1 MRATEIHEVLIA
13 SNAKNPSNDSLILQT
28 NQIETGPVL
37 DVIPIVLSD
46 GYTISLVLK
55 PSLTEL
61 LISSNSVPNVLPGF
75 RVRQMTTT
83 LNLWDNQTAVLGGLP
98 ERDYING
105 KEVADKSKSS
115 DKELLVLITATLVD
129 PAGNR
134 IHSDDEMPF
143 AQIGIPPQPQPA
155 K

>member
-1 MRATEIHEVLIA
+1 MIL
-13 SNAKNPSNDSLILQT
+13 SNSSCLKPIKSKPVRFWMWSL
-28 NQIETGPVL
+28 
-37 DVIPIVLSD
+37 IVLSD
-46 GYTISLVLK
+46 GCTISLVLK
-55 PSLTEL
+55 PSLIEFLGYDTPTNTTVVYNHAGKK
-61 LISSNSVPNVLPGF
+61 IDVPKVLPNF
-75 RVRQMTTT
+75 RVRQMATT

-98 ERDYING
+98 ERDYVNG
-105 KEVADKSKSS
+105 KEVTDKSKSS